1 MKPPVSTTSTEAFLA
16 HGGEIGQL
24 IRSQDWSAHA
34 LGLLN
39 QWPQTL
45 RTTLGITLPAQLPIL
60 VFWSPEY
67 FCFYNNAYQLR
78 FGDYRK
84 NRVAIGR
91 SGDTICPE
99 IWRSVKP
106 LVAQV
111 LTNNESRLSE
121 DQRLLIDRNG
131 HSEDSYWTFSASP
144 IIDESGQTSGVLVA
158 CTETTE
164 KVRAINLLETNQEQF
179 QFALQASELGIWHLD
194 IGRNMVHWDSRCQA
208 YFGFAKD
215 DIVAYS
221 DVLTHIHPDD
231 RMRVNNAVEEALN
244 PESRTRYDIEFRT
257 VSTENQQLRWLR
269 CRGKAYFN
277 DQHVADRFAGT
288 AQDITPQ
295 MAAREN
301 LQNIENQARL
311 AVESAGAGTFLVD
324 LTTDNIVYS
333 GILAKI
339 FTGNET
345 KNLTRD
351 SLKTY
356 ILPQDRPKRT
366 KAYQEADKTGK
377 LFYEARV
384 IWDNGSIH
392 WVRVMGTYLYDSQG
406 EPVRFAGI
414 AQDISGEVEADLE
427 QKQLASLVEGSPE
440 YMSIASLD
448 GTLRYIN
455 PYGLEL
461 LGLKREDVA
470 TKNLS
475 DLFYA
480 DDWYAIQHEDLPLAI
495 LEKQWQGTQYYRH
508 VKTGERIPVAVKRF
522 VIDDPTSG
530 EPFAIVATGRD
541 LRSELAAQKELE
553 AREADLQKA
562 NQNLEMALYAGKLG
576 SYDLE
581 LFTGLMQ
588 CTAQCKANFGLA
600 ADAIFNFPDLINA
613 ILPEDRSVMQQA
625 VEEAV
630 ATRGV
635 YNAEYRTTWPDG
647 SIHWIRASGK
657 ATYDDAGLSLHMAG
671 ITMDITAQRMAQQ
684 ELERQVQ
691 ERTQELSNANQELLR
706 TNHELEQFA
715 YIASHDLQEPLRKIQ
730 SFASLLP
737 ENRYNDDQFDL
748 YLNKVILS
756 AQRMS
761 ALIKGVLNYSR
772 LSKIEEAFSM
782 VDLNQ
787 VISHVLSDFELL
799 IDEKKAIIHCH
810 DLPVIEGIPLQLNQL
825 FFNLIGNALKF
836 SDNTPVITI
845 DCESLTATESSA
857 LLQYP
862 TRLDHVHIR
871 VKDNGIG
878 FDPQYADR
886 VFTIFQR
893 LTNGKSYGG
902 TGIGLALCRKIV
914 TNHEGMIKAE
924 SELQKG
930 STFHIYLPVNQ
941 SATHNKTSLL

>member
-1 MKPPVSTTSTEAFLA
+1 MKPPASTTSTEAFLT

-24 IRSQDWSAHA
+24 IRSIDWSKHA
-34 LGLLN
+34 LGAIH

-45 RTTLGITLPAQLPIL
+45 RTTLGITLPAQLPLLI
-60 VFWSPEY
+60 FWSSDF
-67 FCFYNNAYQLR
+67 FCFYNHAYKRR
-78 FGDYRK
+78 FGAH
-84 NRVAIGR
+84 NGNWATIGR
-91 SGDTICPE
+91 SSDTICPE
-99 IWRSVKP
+99 VWAFVKP
-106 LVAQV
+106 LVVQV
-111 LTNNESRLSE
+111 LTNNESKLSE
-121 DQRLLIDRNG
+121 DQRLSIERNG
-131 HSEDSYWTFSASP
+131 HSEASYWTFSVSP
-144 IIDESGQTSGVLVA
+144 IIDEAGQTNGVLVA
-158 CTETTE
+158 CIETTE
-164 KVRAINLLETNQEQF
+164 KVRANHLLATNQEQF

-194 IGRNMVHWDSRCQA
+194 IARNLVHWDSRCQT

-215 DIVAYS
+215 DTIAYN
-221 DVLTHIHPDD
+221 DILAHIHPDD
-231 RMRVNNAVEEALN
+231 RLRVNNAVQEALN
-244 PESRTRYDIEFRT
+244 PDYRTRYDIEFRT
-257 VSTENQQLRWLR
+257 ISVEDQQIRWLR
-269 CRGKAYFN
+269 CQGKAYFN
-277 DQHVADRFAGT
+277 DQDVADRFAGT
-288 AQDITPQ
+288 AQDITAQ

-324 LTTDNIVYS
+324 LITDNIVYS
-333 GILAKI
+333 TTLAKI

-345 KNLTRD
+345 KNLTRE

-356 ILPQDRPKRT
+356 ILPEDKSKRA

-392 WVRVMGTYLYDSQG
+392 WVRVMGTYLYDSQNK
-406 EPVRFAGI
+406 PVRFAGI
-414 AQDISGEVEADLE
+414 AQDISAEVEADLE

-448 GTLRYIN
+448 GSLRYIN
-455 PYGLEL
+455 PYGLDL

-480 DDWYAIQHEDLPLAI
+480 DDWYAIQHEYLPLAI

-562 NQNLEMALYAGKLG
+562 NQNLEMALHAGKLG

-581 LFTGLMQ
+581 FSTGLMQ
-588 CTAQCKANFGLA
+588 CTAQCKANFGLP

-613 ILPEDRSVMQQA
+613 ILPEDRSIMQQA

-630 ATRGV
+630 ANRSV

-657 ATYDDAGLSLHMAG
+657 ATYDDSGLSLHMAG

-691 ERTQELSNANQELLR
+691 ERTQELSNANQELIR

-737 ENRYNDDQFDL
+737 ENRYDDDQFDL

-799 IDEKKAIIHCH
+799 IDEKKAIIRCH
-810 DLPVIEGIPLQLNQL
+810 DLPAIEGIPLQLNQL

-836 SDNTPVITI
+836 SDNIPAITI
-845 DCESLTATESSA
+845 HCTLLTATESSVI
-857 LLQYP
+857 LNYP
-862 TRLDHVHIR
+862 TPSDHVHIS

-893 LTNGKSYGG
+893 LTNGKNYGG

-914 TNHEGMIKAE
+914 TNHQGMIKAE

-930 STFHIYLPVNQ
+930 STFHVYLPVSQ
-941 SATHNKTSLL
+941 SRTYNKTSLL